1 MATLTRH
8 PAQHP
13 RSAGE
18 LLHLAA
24 ALDER
29 AAARYRVLARTMRER
44 GERDLARVFALLAD
58 VAERHRARDA
68 TSGPAEAPEVDAL
81 PPGETGL
88 PEHFDEETAASAT
101 LTPYRALALAVRFEE
116 SCFAYYSYIASEAE
130 SAEVRRLAEALAKEK
145 LDQAALLRRR
155 RRRAFRLEG
164 RATRRETLP
173 RTLAE
178 LRALAAR
185 ETRAAASLHRA
196 LAESLAAE
204 GQESVAEAFLAAA
217 REEEREASKGPVPT
231 GPPEPLEG
239 PPTVTAGLRVLEA
252 AFERYSEI
260 VERAADEALLAE
272 AQRLAETVLRRLAS
286 TRAAIA
292 AAKAPG

>member
-13 RSAGE
+13 RSTDE
-18 LLHLAA
+18 LLRLAA

-44 GERDLARVFALLAD
+44 GERDLAEAFALLAD
-58 VAERHRARDA
+58 VAERHRTRGA
-68 TSGPAEAPEVDAL
+68 TSGRPEAPEVDAP

-88 PEHFDEETAASAT
+88 PEPFDEETAASAT

-116 SCFAYYSYIASEAE
+116 SCFAYYSYIASGAE
-130 SAEVRRLAEALAKEK
+130 SAEVRSLAESLAKEK
-145 LDQAALLRRR
+145 LDQAALLRHK
-155 RRRAFRLEG
+155 RRRAFRKEG
-164 RATRRETLP
+164 RAARREKLP

-185 ETRAAASLHRA
+185 EARAAGSLHRA

-204 GQESVAEAFLAAA
+204 GQESVADAFLAVA
-217 REEEREASKGPVPT
+217 REEEREAWNGPAP
-231 GPPEPLEG
+231 GDRPEPLEG

-260 VERAADEALLAE
+260 AERATDEALLAE
-272 AQRLAETVLRRLAS
+272 AQRLAEAVLRRLAS

-292 AAKAPG
+292 AAKAPD

>member
-13 RSAGE
+13 RSTGE

-24 ALDER
+24 TLDER

-58 VAERHRARDA
+58 VEERHRTRPATGGRAEVPGIDA
-68 TSGPAEAPEVDAL
+68 PPPA
-81 PPGETGL
+81 ETGL
-88 PEHFDEETAASAT
+88 PEPFDEETAASAT

-116 SCFAYYSYIASEAE
+116 SCFAYYSYIASEAK
-130 SAEVRRLAEALAKEK
+130 SAEVRTLAESLAKEK

-155 RRRAFRLEG
+155 RRREFRREG
-164 RATRRETLP
+164 RAKPREPLP

-185 ETRAAASLHRA
+185 EARAAASLHRA

-204 GQESVAEAFLAAA
+204 GQERVADAFLAVA
-217 REEEREASKGPVPT
+217 REEEREAWKGPAPT
-231 GPPEPLEG
+231 GRPEPPEA

-260 VERAADEALLAE
+260 AERAADEALLAE
-272 AQRLAETVLRRLAS
+272 AQRLAEAVLRRLAS
-286 TRAAIA
+286 TRATIA
-292 AAKAPG
+292 AAKASD